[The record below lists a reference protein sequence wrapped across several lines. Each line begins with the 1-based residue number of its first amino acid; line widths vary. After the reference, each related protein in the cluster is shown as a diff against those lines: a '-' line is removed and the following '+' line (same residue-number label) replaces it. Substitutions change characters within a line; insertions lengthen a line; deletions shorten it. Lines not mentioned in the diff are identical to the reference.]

1 MDGAPRRAAGVRPV
15 RRAVRPAVG
24 LDEVLLPGVP
34 QEGDRRASGRAS
46 VRDEARRAVQGRHL
60 AAAEGGV
67 TVYVTAREG
76 EPFEGL
82 YRRFKRGME
91 ASGILREYRR
101 KQRFVPEHELRRD
114 KIRKAA
120 RNRARASRRGGRD

>member
-1 MDGAPRRAAGVRPV
+1 MDGATRRAARVRPV

-24 LDEVLLPGVP
+24 LGEVLLAGVSR
-34 QEGDRRASGRAS
+34 EGRGGAPATA
-46 VRDEARRAVQGRHL
+46 E

-67 TVYVTAREG
+67 TVYVTLREG
-76 EPFEGL
+76 EPFEEL

-101 KQRFVPEHELRRD
+101 KQRFTPAHEERRD
-114 KIRKAA
+114 KIRAA
-120 RNRARASRRGGRD
+120 QRKRARARGRGRD